1 MPVVTG
7 FAGRPGCH
15 HGVVSRPPFL
25 PSGGGF
31 PPGPPGSGW
40 GPAASPSPGPIPL
53 RPLTVGEI
61 LVQAVQVVRR
71 HLGPL
76 ALLSGGFGAL
86 SAAALLGVLAAT
98 DQLGVYASATWLQDV
113 VDGRT
118 TTPPLSILLASMASL
133 LIGVI
138 GTVVVSGVAAA
149 CAGADA
155 MGRTDRA
162 AAAGRLAGRWSA
174 LAGVA
179 VIVGSA
185 VAVGL
190 VLLIV
195 PGVLAYLALGFAG
208 AVVVMER
215 ATPGVALRRALVV
228 VRGHRARLLGA
239 SAAAVLG
246 GVVIDTVVSSLVLSI
261 FGITDGTTSIVV
273 QQGVGVVVGAFTG
286 AWFAAVVALS
296 YIDARVRSEGLGEAL
311 RRAATT

>member
-1 MPVVTG
+1 MTQ
-7 FAGRPGCH
+7 
-15 HGVVSRPPFL
+15 PPFL

-31 PPGPPGSGW
+31 PSGPPGSGR
-40 GPAASPSPGPIPL
+40 GPTALPSPGPIPL

-71 HLGPL
+71 HLAPL

-86 SAAALLGVLAAT
+86 SAAALLGVLAGT

-113 VDGRT
+113 VDGRS
-118 TTPPLSILLASMASL
+118 TTPPLSILLASMVSL
-133 LIGVI
+133 LIGAI
-138 GTVVVSGVAAA
+138 GTVLVSGVAAA

-174 LAGVA
+174 LGVVA

-190 VLLIV
+190 VVLIV

-215 ATPGVALRRALVV
+215 ATPGVALRRSLVV
-228 VRGHRARLLGA
+228 VRGHRGRLLGA
-239 SAAAVLG
+239 TAAALLA
-246 GVVIDTVVSSLVLSI
+246 GVVIDTVVSMLVLSI

-273 QQGVGVVVGAFTG
+273 QQGVGVLVGAVTG
-286 AWFAAVVALS
+286 AWFAAVVALA

-311 RRAATT
+311 RRAATTGS